1 MDTSTLIVADVTQ
14 SLDMVELR
22 PQAVI
27 VNVSVYTVVIS
38 TENTPLEPMRVKLLP
53 VPVIITFT

>member
-1 MDTSTLIVADVTQ
+1 MTPNVDDMTQ
-14 SLDMVELR
+14 SSVAVEPLL

>member
-1 MDTSTLIVADVTQ
+1 MTPNVDDMTQTSVA
-14 SLDMVELR
+14 VEPPL

-38 TENTPLEPMRVKLLP
+38 TENTPFELMRVKLLP
-53 VPVIITFT
+53 VPVIIAFT

>member
-1 MDTSTLIVADVTQ
+1 MTPNVDDITQ
-14 SLDMVELR
+14 SFVSVEPPL
-22 PQAVI
+22 PQAMI
-27 VNVSVYTVVIS
+27 VNVSVNTVVIS